1 MIRLVA
7 SSNSPWLNSD
17 GLTILS
23 FFIKFFES
31 INYKLFQLN
40 VCNKEFRRN
49 VEASENL
56 WSFHSWTLFD
66 PFPHRCARRN
76 LHFHSTVK
84 TCITNPQNFQK
95 MIAAYKSEIPYIF
108 IHIDFINLYWS
119 YPFTNARKWKKSRS
133 LLFLS
138 IYVICW
144 NNQLAHRK
152 IENTKKKQT
161 F

>member
-119 YPFTNARKWKKSRS
+119 YPFTNERNHEVCCFHPFM
-133 LLFLS
+133 L
-138 IYVICW
+138 YVGIINW
-144 NNQLAHRK
+144 LIAK
-152 IENTKKKQT
+152 LENTKKKT

>member
-1 MIRLVA
+1 MSRA
-7 SSNSPWLNSD
+7 
-17 GLTILS
+17 
-23 FFIKFFES
+23 
-31 INYKLFQLN
+31 
-40 VCNKEFRRN
+40 
-49 VEASENL
+49 
-56 WSFHSWTLFD
+56 
-66 PFPHRCARRN
+66 HRCARRN

-152 IENTKKKQT
+152 IRKYQKKTNVLICSQNKRKFSNSSPLISFCVTCRKSTMSKKPVGNPNMQRIVQKIT
-161 F
+161 LNVLQGVTQERRSTCFLN

>member
-23 FFIKFFES
+23 FFIKSFES

-66 PFPHRCARRN
+66 PFAKIPMWVERTGV
-76 LHFHSTVK
+76 LEGISTSTVQSK
-84 TCITNPQNFQK
+84 HVLPTPKIFKRWLPPTNLKFHTYLFTL
-95 MIAAYKSEIPYIF
+95 ILLIF
-108 IHIDFINLYWS
+108 IDLIRLQMRENERNHEVCCF
-119 YPFTNARKWKKSRS
+119 YPFM
-133 LLFLS
+133 L
-138 IYVICW
+138 YVGIINW
-144 NNQLAHRK
+144 LIAK
-152 IENTKKKQT
+152 
-161 F
+161 